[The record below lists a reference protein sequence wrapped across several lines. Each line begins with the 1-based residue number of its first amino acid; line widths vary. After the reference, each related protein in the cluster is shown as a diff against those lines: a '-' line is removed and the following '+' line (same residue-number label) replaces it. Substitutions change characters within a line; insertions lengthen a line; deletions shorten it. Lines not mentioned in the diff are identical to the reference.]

1 MEDDFL
7 NIGDIEKMLS
17 PQCEFHASK
26 GLRDKVMNEARA
38 ATRRRHRLRFAPW
51 LAAACVAGLLVIF
64 LTTGNHTAVQ
74 KGLTSTHAVS
84 GGRPDNATSAKTE
97 LSVKEKYIAAAP
109 AERKPAR
116 ARHEPKESPLTATTS
131 ETATQ
136 GTNAAENS
144 SATVDADTNTTTDS
158 LSDEQWATVISEADL
173 PITCPENKEYTPEEI
188 ERLKLLAKQAYINWI
203 RLEIEIASHNLQQ
216 TANIK

>member
-74 KGLTSTHAVS
+74 NGPTATDVISGRQPNNITST
-84 GGRPDNATSAKTE
+84 KTE
-97 LSVKEKYIAAAP
+97 IQVKEKYIAAAP

-116 ARHEPKESPLTATTS
+116 ARHEPKESQLTATTS

-188 ERLKLLAKQAYINWI
+188 ERLKQLAKQAYINWI